1 MIWLLDTNTI
11 IYAQYVGGRV
21 RERLDEASKR
31 GRVVTSVLVVA
42 ELFYGAAKS
51 SRPEANRRKV
61 EEVIRAIEVLPIT
74 IGSASR
80 FGRLPPSLGSICTL
94 AVGPSITQVW
104 SPKFFQSLFCKKFL
118 LASVAIHGP
127 SDLPSSRIDLGF
139 SHSLGSGSAASP
151 A

>member
-1 MIWLLDTNTI
+1 VIWLLDTNTI

-51 SRPEANRRKV
+51 SRPEANRHKV

-74 IGSASR
+74 VGGASR
-80 FGRLPPSLGSICTL
+80 FGRLKQDLGERGRVKADIDLHIAATAIEEDATL
-94 AVGPSITQVW
+94 VMNDGA
-104 SPKFFQSLFCKKFL
+104 L
-118 LASVAIHGP
+118 LAGDIEGLVAENWI
-127 SDLPSSRIDLGF
+127 
-139 SHSLGSGSAASP
+139 
-151 A
+151 